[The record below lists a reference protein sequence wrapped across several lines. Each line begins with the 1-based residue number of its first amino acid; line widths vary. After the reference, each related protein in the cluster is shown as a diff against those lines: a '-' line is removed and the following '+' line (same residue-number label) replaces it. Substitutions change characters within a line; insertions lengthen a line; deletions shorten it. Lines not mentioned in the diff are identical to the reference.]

1 MVNCAWNERGNG
13 AFLNFPI
20 RHLPSYTAY
29 SFNTGLIYFLKIE
42 NTSNVDKMIIIPI
55 YSKIFN

>member
-42 NTSNVDKMIIIPI
+42 NTSNVDKMVIIF
-55 YSKIFN
+55 KDF